1 MSIKKK
7 VFAKQQKGKKFNK
20 SAVTSKKSKSEK
32 KTHKNVNIN
41 KYKKHKVENNVEDN
55 TASDSDINGEM
66 SFDSSDDAE
75 EEYERVP
82 RFKKCFKVRNLL
94 PVKTKKGFVYRSEVI
109 EEENENETPK
119 FAPEEAETKK
129 DLVQTYSM
137 QRQSLGDLK
146 CKVALLCTSIIE
158 EPDSNIAALK
168 ELVQMFEIPT
178 TKMII
183 SETKTLAFSLLRVF
197 LDVLPGYRIRMQ
209 EETDTK
215 VKLKKETRKLLG
227 YEQTLLKC
235 YKKYLELLYGLVQDM
250 KHKLSLNNITRT
262 KQQASSKI
270 GIVAVKCMC
279 ELLSAKFTF
288 NHFKDLAGKLVP
300 LAIDGDETVS
310 EMCCKAFIKLF
321 RADKLGDASESL
333 VKLIVHVIKERKF
346 NVPADLLRTFLNL
359 NLKEAKP
366 QVEKVDM
373 EKGRKEWCAMSRT
386 QRRAKKRIKNL
397 ESELKEAQAYECVEN
412 VRKFHTSTLNKIF
425 WVFFHILKDGDKLSL
440 ISPALEGLSK
450 FAYLINLEFFDDLND
465 VLCGMMEKDL
475 LSDVDK
481 LHGVYTLFTIL
492 AGQAESLHID
502 PHQIFCHMYQGL
514 LNLSHFTDIKH
525 FELVLKSL
533 EFNILR
539 KKKKIPLNR
548 ILAFIKRVGTVSLQ
562 TPIHGT
568 LGLLCSLRSLI
579 MDVKG
584 SDILLDPESSI
595 GSGVFLPEIGDPDH
609 CNAQSTAL
617 WELHLLKNHYNPAV
631 KLYAAHLLHNCSNQ
645 GRSNLPDKLA
655 KLTPIETMK
664 FFSYI
669 ATENKMEFLND
680 AEKPPKKK
688 FKKDSNITEICDEY
702 NTDFELDWEI
712 LNDVEF
718 FTNV

>member
-7 VFAKQQKGKKFNK
+7 VLAKQKKGKKFNN
-20 SAVTSKKSKSEK
+20 SAVTSKKSKFGK
-32 KTHKNVNIN
+32 KAPQNVIIN
-41 KYKKHKVENNVEDN
+41 KSRKKHKVINNPENNP
-55 TASDSDINGEM
+55 ASDSDINGDM

-75 EEYERVP
+75 EYEKVP
-82 RFKKCFKVRNLL
+82 RVKKSVKVRNLL

-109 EEENENETPK
+109 EEENESPEV
-119 FAPEEAETKK
+119 APIESKTKK
-129 DLVQTYSM
+129 EDLVQAYSM
-137 QRQSLGDLK
+137 QRKCLEDLK

-183 SETKTLAFSLLRVF
+183 SEKKTLAFSLLRVF
-197 LDVLPGYRIRMQ
+197 LDVLPGYRIRTQ
-209 EETDTK
+209 ENTDTK

-235 YKKYLELLYGLVQDM
+235 YKEYLELLYGLIQDM
-250 KHKLSLNNITRT
+250 KHKLSLKDITRT
-262 KQQASSKI
+262 KQQASYKI
-270 GIVAVKCMC
+270 GLVAVKCMC
-279 ELLSAKFTF
+279 ELLSTKFTF
-288 NHFKDLAGKLVP
+288 NHFKDLAVKLVP
-300 LAIDGDETVS
+300 LAIDGDKTVS
-310 EMCCKAFIKLF
+310 EMCFKAFIRVF

-333 VKLIVHVIKERKF
+333 VKLIVHVIKARKF
-346 NVPADLLRTFLNL
+346 NIPADLLRTFLNL

-366 QVEKVDM
+366 QAEKIDM
-373 EKGRKEWCAMSRT
+373 EKARKEWSAMSRT
-386 QRRAKKRIKNL
+386 QRRAKKKIKDL
-397 ESELKEAQAYECVEN
+397 EAELKEAQAYECVEN

-425 WVFFHILKDGDKLSL
+425 WVFFHILKDGNKLSL

-465 VLCGMMEKDL
+465 VLCSMMEKDI

-481 LHGVYTLFTIL
+481 LHGVYTLFTLL

-514 LNLSHFTDIKH
+514 LNLSHLTDIKH
-525 FELVLKSL
+525 FELALNSL
-533 EFNILR
+533 EFNISR

-548 ILAFIKRVGTVSLQ
+548 TLAFIKRVGTVSLQ

-568 LGLLCSLRSLI
+568 LGLLCCLRSLL
-579 MDVKG
+579 MNVQG

-595 GSGVFLPEIGDPDH
+595 GSGAFLPEIGDPDH

-617 WELHLLKNHYNPAV
+617 WELHLLKKHYNPAV
-631 KLYAAHLLHNCSNQ
+631 KLYATHLLHNCSNQ

-655 KLTPIETMK
+655 KLTPLETMK
-664 FFSYI
+664 FFSCV

-680 AEKPPKKK
+680 AKEPPKKK
-688 FKKDSNITEICDEY
+688 FKKDSNITEICEEY
-702 NTDFELDWEI
+702 NTDFELNWKM

-718 FTNV
+718 FTNA